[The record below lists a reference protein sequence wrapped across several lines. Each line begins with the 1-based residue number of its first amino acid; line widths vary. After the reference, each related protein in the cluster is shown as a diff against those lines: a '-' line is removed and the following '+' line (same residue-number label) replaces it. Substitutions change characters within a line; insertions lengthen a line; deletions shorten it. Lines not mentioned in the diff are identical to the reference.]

1 MKIAV
6 IIPHRN
12 GGAQFARCLQSLRAQ
27 MPIEGCDFEFIT
39 VDDNDDFGEDWE
51 IAQLASQAD
60 DRVIALINEKAAGV
74 SGARNT
80 GIQWAIHRHADW
92 ITFLDADDTWLPD
105 GTIAIQ
111 KAIEANEGAQIIE
124 LDHLRH
130 YVELDK
136 TAKKYS
142 VWRGRYK
149 FGTIN
154 RAWCFVWN
162 KLYKTELIKDV
173 RFVEGLQY
181 GEDEIF
187 NIDVLAKHNEI
198 VHDDRFIALKRYFD
212 NKQSL
217 SHIKDQNELLAQ
229 NKALIRALMRHQDK
243 PEIARDICMLIGEHW
258 KSPSFLA
265 KFAGGTQ

>member
-6 IIPHRN
+6 IIPHKN
-12 GGAQFARCLQSLRAQ
+12 GGARFERCLASLMKQ
-27 MPIEGCDFEFIT
+27 PTVEGYDFEFIT
-39 VDDNDDFGEDWE
+39 LDDNGGPSEDII
-51 IAQLASQAD
+51 IACSYEH
-60 DRVIALINEKAAGV
+60 DRRFRARYNIRTPGV

-80 GIQWAIHRHADW
+80 GIKLALTSGADW

-105 GTIAIQ
+105 ATIAIQ
-111 KAIEANEGAQIIE
+111 NAIEANEGAQIIE

-130 YVELDK
+130 YVELNK
-136 TAKKYS
+136 TVKKYTVS
-142 VWRGRYK
+142 RSRYK
-149 FGTIN
+149 FGTSN

-217 SHIKDQNELLAQ
+217 SRTKDQSGLLAQ
-229 NKALIRALMRHQDK
+229 NKALIDALMRHQDK
-243 PEIARDICMLIGEHW
+243 PEIARDICKLIGEHW
-258 KSPSFLA
+258 QSTSFLA

>member
-1 MKIAV
+1 MKIGV
-6 IIPHRN
+6 IIPYRN
-12 GGAQFARCLQSLRAQ
+12 GGARFERCLQSLRAQ
-27 MPIEGCDFEFIT
+27 MPIEDCDFEFIT

-51 IAQLASQAD
+51 NARLASQAD
-60 DRVIALINEKAAGV
+60 GRIIPLMNEKAPGV

-111 KAIEANEGAQIIE
+111 NAIEANPDAQIIE

-142 VWRGRYK
+142 VCRSRYK
-149 FGTIN
+149 FGTSN

-181 GEDEIF
+181 GEDEVF

-217 SHIKDQNELLAQ
+217 SHIKDQNGLLAQ
-229 NKALIRALMRHQDK
+229 NKALIDALMRHQDK
-243 PEIARDICMLIGEHW
+243 PEITRDICMLIGEHW
-258 KSPSFLA
+258 QSPTYLA